1 MEAMEDKPM
10 KRTAKPVFF
19 IVALLIFALT
29 YTAFFGVYTHYGD
42 RRDTI
47 IRGAADIRFGIDIR
61 GGVDVTFAPEDESI
75 EVTADQMNDVRDVI
89 VQRLIR
95 NNITDH
101 EAYADVANK
110 QVIVRF
116 PWKSDEADFDAS
128 EAIAELGKTASLEF
142 YLDRQ
147 ETNGLPTEKPG
158 AEDLVLTGQD
168 VQRAAAAYEQD
179 TTTNTNKPVVGLEL
193 KTAADQEG
201 EKSGKDKFA
210 EATKLQA
217 ERNAPLGDS
226 DLKYTISIWLDDEC
240 ISNPS
245 VKSHI
250 TEGKASI
257 DGFSEYKEASSIA
270 NLINSGALPFGIKVT
285 SSDIIAPSMGGK
297 ALDLMVLA
305 GVIAFALIS
314 VFMILYYRLPGV
326 IAVISL
332 MGQIAGSIAVVSG
345 YFGFLNSFTLTLP
358 GIAGII
364 LSIGMGVDANVI
376 TAERIKD
383 GIRMGK
389 TIDGAVNSG
398 CHESFSAIFDGNITV
413 IIVAVVL
420 MGVFGPPSSFWST
433 VLYPF
438 LFMFPVA
445 TSGAVYSFGFTL
457 FAGIVFN
464 FIIGVFATRLMIRSA
479 TRFRFLRKPWLLGG
493 KRHDK
498 TV

>member
-1 MEAMEDKPM
+1 M

-168 VQRAAAAYEQD
+168 VQRC
-179 TTTNTNKPVVGLEL
+179 LL
-193 KTAADQEG
+193 
-201 EKSGKDKFA
+201 
-210 EATKLQA
+210 
-217 ERNAPLGDS
+217 
-226 DLKYTISIWLDDEC
+226 W
-240 ISNPS
+240 
-245 VKSHI
+245 
-250 TEGKASI
+250 
-257 DGFSEYKEASSIA
+257 
-270 NLINSGALPFGIKVT
+270 
-285 SSDIIAPSMGGK
+285 II
-297 ALDLMVLA
+297 
-305 GVIAFALIS
+305 
-314 VFMILYYRLPGV
+314 
-326 IAVISL
+326 
-332 MGQIAGSIAVVSG
+332 
-345 YFGFLNSFTLTLP
+345 
-358 GIAGII
+358 
-364 LSIGMGVDANVI
+364 
-376 TAERIKD
+376 
-383 GIRMGK
+383 
-389 TIDGAVNSG
+389 
-398 CHESFSAIFDGNITV
+398 
-413 IIVAVVL
+413 
-420 MGVFGPPSSFWST
+420 
-433 VLYPF
+433 
-438 LFMFPVA
+438 
-445 TSGAVYSFGFTL
+445 
-457 FAGIVFN
+457 
-464 FIIGVFATRLMIRSA
+464 
-479 TRFRFLRKPWLLGG
+479 
-493 KRHDK
+493 
-498 TV
+498 